1 MATRDTG
8 RSFEALARA
17 HLEQAGLR
25 VVAANVNYR
34 FGELDLVM
42 DTDDAIVF
50 VEVRFR
56 RDTRFGGGT
65 ASVTPAKQR
74 RIAQAASAWLT
85 ANPRQARRPCRFD
98 VVAISGSESAP
109 NIEWIQNA
117 FTLDDLA

>member
-8 RSFEALARA
+8 RTFEALARA

-25 VVAANVNYR
+25 FVVANVNYR

-42 DTDDAIVF
+42 DEGNAIVF
-50 VEVRFR
+50 VEVRYR
-56 RDTRFGGGT
+56 RDARFGGGSV
-65 ASVTPAKQR
+65 SVTPAKQR

-85 ANPRQARRPCRFD
+85 ANPREARRPCRFD
-98 VVAISGSESAP
+98 VIAISGSASAP
-109 NIEWIQNA
+109 DVEWIQNA